1 MLDLGAKLIHKVGL
15 GDYQHDFNYE
25 GEFDPW
31 MGSLWSSIDSVVAGK
46 FIKTGELSKEDSERY
61 LPPVYKVEII
71 GEIPDT
77 EKHST
82 LNYLPPPNG
91 AINS

>member
-1 MLDLGAKLIHKVGL
+1 
-15 GDYQHDFNYE
+15 
-25 GEFDPW
+25 

-46 FIKTGELSKEDSERY
+46 FIKTGELSKEDTDRF

-82 LNYLPPPNG
+82 LTCLPPPNG
-91 AINS
+91 AINSQVYLSSVIENNKLTAVDHF